1 MVVLERKIGNTV
13 LRIHDDYLVSEP
25 EKKRIL
31 ENIGRIV
38 SQIPDPD
45 NKEGEK
51 VG

>member
-1 MVVLERKIGNTV
+1 MVVMEKKIGNST

-38 SQIPDPD
+38 SQIPDPE
-45 NKEGEK
+45 NKDAEK